1 MRNIIELN
9 KGWLFCADTVNDAK
23 PVSDSQINLPFFH
36 SIDTM
41 PCGTFSTS
49 WTAGEEHEGKTVY
62 LEFSQISGCAQV
74 YCEDKL
80 LCTHSSG
87 TCLFRAQLTIDAVT
101 GKTYDIRVRVTPAPR
116 KDGLFSFAGVS
127 LIVVDSSHFNMT
139 DFGRGLDVTAEN
151 KSHGAE
157 ISVKTNVIRPN
168 NYDIVSYTVYGM
180 KGDTVASK
188 TCKPTSPDTVIEIP
202 AHELWDGQSGAYTYT
217 LEAKLL
223 RDSQCLDEIK
233 TEFGIRETELGADG
247 FLYLNGFKL
256 PLSGVVL
263 TDCSSVKTDME
274 NIKKLDGN
282 LLVSSLLP
290 SKTNLLSVCDRAG
303 MLFWFMLPFTGDIE
317 KDKAHLKEFIALY
330 KNHPS
335 LCAVVFD
342 KQGNGEYFNEL
353 AGYLESLAP
362 HVMSV
367 LEKDI
372 EDAEEYIPEKA
383 KTVLLRIPC
392 TSAPESFITFNGRFS
407 YLQEKYPEKCFAVLP
422 ESPDK
427 ADKTPEELGEWHIR
441 MWNTFCRQK
450 IVAYVGGLLSDGKAI
465 NSKRGL
471 ISDNRAQFYDIF
483 WYYKSQF
490 SVKGFIKICELDSY
504 ETFDKFIDIK
514 CITNCQNIRILV
526 NGKDKKYKP
535 GKITDGV
542 YVFRQLKLNK
552 DINTIEVSA
561 GEECD
566 SVEIIRI

>member
-1 MRNIIELN
+1 MRKIIELN
-9 KGWLFCADTVNDAK
+9 KGWLFCAEAVNNEK
-23 PVSDSQINLPFFH
+23 PVSDSRVNLPFFH

-41 PCGTFSTS
+41 PCGSFSTS

-62 LEFSQISGCAQV
+62 LEFSQISGTAEIFCDGKA
-74 YCEDKL
+74 

-87 TCLFRAQLTIDAVT
+87 TCSFRALLTIDAEIN
-101 GKTYDIRVRVTPAPR
+101 KTYEIRVRVTPAPR
-116 KDGLFSFAGVS
+116 MDGLFSFAGVN

-139 DFGRGLDVTAEN
+139 DFGKGLDVTAKN
-151 KSHGAE
+151 TSRGAE
-157 ISVKTNVIRPN
+157 ISIKTNIIRPN

-188 TCKPTSPDTVIEIP
+188 TCKPTSPDITLAIP

-217 LEAKLL
+217 LEARLL
-223 RDSQCLDEIK
+223 RDSQCLDEVK
-233 TEFGIRETELGADG
+233 TVFGIRDTELGADG

-263 TDCSSVKTDME
+263 TDCSGVKSDIE
-274 NIKKLDGN
+274 NLKRLDGN
-282 LLVSSLLP
+282 LLMSSVLP
-290 SKTNLLSVCDRAG
+290 SKTNLLSVCDNAG
-303 MLFWFMLPFTGDIE
+303 MLFWFMLPFSGSTE
-317 KDKAHLKEFIALY
+317 TDKEHLKEFIALY

-342 KQGNGEYFNEL
+342 KKGDAAYFNEMTDL
-353 AGYLESLAP
+353 LGQLAP
-362 HVMSV
+362 AVIGV
-367 LEKDI
+367 IERDI
-372 EDAEEYIPEKA
+372 EDTESTIPEKA
-383 KTVLLRIPC
+383 RAVLLRIPC
-392 TSAPESFITFNGRFS
+392 WSSPESFITFNGRFS
-407 YLQEKYPEKCFAVLP
+407 DLQESCPDKCFAVLP

-450 IVAYVGGLLSDGKAI
+450 IVAYFGGLLSDGKAI

-471 ISDNRAQFYDIF
+471 ISSDRSRFYDIF

-490 SVKGFIKICELDSY
+490 SVKGFIKICELDAY
-504 ETFDKFIDIK
+504 ETFDKCIDIK
-514 CITNCQNIRILV
+514 CITNCQNIKILV
-526 NGKDKKYKP
+526 NGRSRKYKP
-535 GKITDGV
+535 EKITDGV
-542 YVFRQLKLNK
+542 YIFRQLKLSR
-552 DINTIEVSA
+552 DINLIEVSA